1 MPHQDYGFSWW
12 GFLNARVAKVAKAI
26 MPNRV
31 APLKVQNTAAT
42 QVKMNARMASLDIE
56 SHQTY
61 DGEE

>member
-1 MPHQDYGFSWW
+1 
-12 GFLNARVAKVAKAI
+12 